1 MKYFYLYFILFFSF
15 SSLWEIGHE
24 ACFVIVF
31 CENVV
36 ARVKQNFN
44 EEQQTR
50 LNKSKAVTSSYV
62 DFCKDKGNIIN
73 NT

>member
-1 MKYFYLYFILFFSF
+1 MR
-15 SSLWEIGHE
+15 H
-24 ACFVIVF
+24 VF

-62 DFCKDKGNIIN
+62 DFCKDKENIIN